1 MEKKSVFIRAI
12 KFAAVSS
19 TIILLL
25 VLYKMFTTE
34 VAGTTSEAVIRFLIT
49 VVGVFSSM
57 YLVFVLYLYFNP
69 DADQPRKKQE

>member
-69 DADQPRKKQE
+69 DADQPRNKQE